1 MTEPI
6 SRTRLNLLK
15 VIGKQ
20 PGLSRPAILALP
32 GITPADL
39 AYLAGLDLIRER
51 EVDCFH
57 VTHLGSQVLK
67 RSL

>member
-6 SRTRLNLLK
+6 SRARLNLLK
-15 VIGKQ
+15 VISKQ
-20 PGLSRPAILALP
+20 PGLTRTAILALP

-39 AYLAGLDLIRER
+39 AYLTGLDLVRER

-57 VTHLGSQVLK
+57 VTHLGSQVVK